1 MLLVEGLEV
10 SNNLTGLAPDDLFR
24 PTFTRESANC
34 VKMSKIIRQK
44 SEGEVMTF
52 LTSNGKTYYEYGLA
66 RTYTS
71 LMKNPELKLWF
82 DYSSEKDDLPV
93 LSQSHGAGFNVL
105 QQFGDYARPAGSEI
119 KLKKTVTTRMMKP
132 TGTCDYSPFN
142 KFGPVSKFDNF
153 RRFSE

>member
-1 MLLVEGLEV
+1 MAKHSLFLREIY
-10 SNNLTGLAPDDLFR
+10 AP
-24 PTFTRESANC
+24 
-34 VKMSKIIRQK
+34 
-44 SEGEVMTF
+44 GEVLTF
-52 LTSNGKTYYEYGLA
+52 LTSNGNTFYEYGLA

-71 LMKNPELKLWF
+71 LIKNPELKLWL
-82 DYSSEKDDLPV
+82 DYSSAKDDLPV
-93 LSQSHGAGFNVL
+93 LSQSHGAGFNLL
-105 QQFGDYARPAGSEI
+105 QQFGGLGRPTGSEI